1 MAQTITTP
9 APDSIADRL
18 RCLQVSVGDAP
29 ADQFL
34 DAAVRAFPGRVAIVS
49 SFGTQSAV
57 LLHLVARIDAAL
69 PVIFLDTGK
78 LFAETLRYRDLLVQ
92 RLGLRD
98 VRSVPP
104 DEAEVAR
111 QDPLGGL
118 WLSAPDACCA
128 LRKARPQARALAGF
142 DIVVTGRKRYQ
153 TAQRARLPVVE
164 ETADGRVRLNPL
176 AGWAATA
183 IEAYRLAHGL
193 PPHPLA
199 EQGYPSIGCRH
210 CTDRVAPGEDPRA
223 GRWRGIAKVECG
235 MHPRESP
242 LPAAVPGARAV
253 PAEGAW
259 C

>member
-1 MAQTITTP
+1 MAQTIPMP
-9 APDSIADRL
+9 APASIADQL
-18 RCLQVSVGDAP
+18 RCLQAGLGDAP
-29 ADQFL
+29 ADRIL
-34 DAAVRAFPGRVAIVS
+34 AAAAGAFPGRLAIVS

-57 LLHLVARIDAAL
+57 LLHLASRIDAAL

-104 DEAEVAR
+104 DAAEVAR

-128 LRKARPQARALAGF
+128 LRKARPQARALEGF

-153 TAQRARLPVVE
+153 TTQRARLPVVE

-176 AGWAATA
+176 AGWDAAA

-223 GRWRGIAKVECG
+223 GRWRGTGKVECG
-235 MHPRESP
+235 MHPRERP
-242 LPAAVPGARAV
+242 VPTALPGARAV
-253 PAEGAW
+253 PAEGA
-259 C
+259 